1 MDEKLT
7 DPPSKLPSELL
18 SSKSCD
24 EFASFFKS
32 KIENIRSNI
41 GSQLQSAHCQEL
53 AILRDNNPLMSEF
66 SLIDINTLE
75 KNLKSLNSSTCSLDT
90 IPTNLFKNIFHVLS
104 DSVLQIVNLSL

>member
-1 MDEKLT
+1 MDGKLT

-41 GSQLQSAHCQEL
+41 GSQLQSAHCPEL
-53 AILRDNNPLMSEF
+53 VILRDNNPLMSEF